1 MNEYKNAVMELVL
14 VIGKK
19 AKRIKELEEENER
32 LQRAYTDMTYDLAE
46 ARKQAQGLR
55 NDLFDLSKE
64 FTDWKNINN
73 KFQEKKSEWDKHQ
86 DIKNGCTGPK

>member
-1 MNEYKNAVMELVL
+1 MNEYKTAIMELVL

-64 FTDWKNINN
+64 YTQWKS
-73 KFQEKKSEWDKHQ
+73 QREKEELKQS
-86 DIKNGCTGPK
+86 

>member
-1 MNEYKNAVMELVL
+1 MNEYKTAIMELVL

-64 FTDWKNINN
+64 YIQWKSQ
-73 KFQEKKSEWDKHQ
+73 KEREELKQS
-86 DIKNGCTGPK
+86 